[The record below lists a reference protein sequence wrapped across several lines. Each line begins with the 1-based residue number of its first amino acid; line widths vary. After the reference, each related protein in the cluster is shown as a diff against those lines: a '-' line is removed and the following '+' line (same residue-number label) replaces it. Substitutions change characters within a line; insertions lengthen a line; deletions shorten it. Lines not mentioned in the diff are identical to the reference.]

1 VTALRLAMEVPA
13 AWPHIRALRHQVGE
27 AMTGYPEEVRH
38 AAMMTTSE
46 LVENAIKY
54 GKEAEGAPER
64 GPAPDGAPAIQ
75 FSLVVD
81 GEHLRI
87 EVKNR
92 SSRPEGIQ
100 NLRACVDQIAQ
111 SRDRQALYLARMAAL
126 QPSDV
131 RGGRLG
137 LYRIAFEGGFD
148 VDCSCVDDMVTV
160 FAARKIS

>member
-1 VTALRLAMEVPA
+1 MEVPA
-13 AWPHIRALRHQVGE
+13 EWPHIRALRSQVGE
-27 AMTGYPEEVRH
+27 AMTGYPEEVRQ
-38 AAMMTTSE
+38 AAMMTASE

-54 GKEAEGAPER
+54 GDEVA
-64 GPAPDGAPAIQ
+64 GAPAIR

-81 GEHLRI
+81 DAHLRI

-92 SSRPEGIQ
+92 STRPEGVRD
-100 NLRACVDQIAQ
+100 LRACVDQIAR
-111 SRDRQALYLARMAAL
+111 STDRSALFLARMDEL

-148 VDCSCVDDMVTV
+148 VECSCVDDTVTV